1 MRPIMFIFVLV
12 FFFSNNFAIAANPEM
27 MPDIDKALLQ
37 TDFWLDKQEGEK
49 VLVGKSDIDYLNRS
63 MQTADM
69 PDLKYYPSV
78 IGRELLKKYLQ
89 EYEIDSELFVSGK
102 RLTQNQIAQLDED
115 RNTEQLPQEKKTK
128 YGVVVERTN
137 LRTLP
142 TILQAFAVPGDRE
155 FDMWQETAVDP
166 AEPVVILHNNKKNDF
181 FYVQMRNYRGW
192 VPATAI
198 AQTERDNWLRYVEP
212 EKFAIVT
219 QRILRLSQGKNKWIF
234 QMGSRIPTEGK
245 SLLLPARDGSSRLQI
260 IKQEAE
266 YGNNLHEGYLP
277 YTTNNLIRQ
286 AFKHLGSPYGWGG
299 LKESVDCS
307 SFVADVYRTVGIA
320 LPRNADEQEEA
331 NTSTRIDLA
340 GYSREEKIAK
350 ISESP
355 LSSAIF
361 MPDHVMLYLGS
372 RGGMPY
378 VIHALGSYGAK
389 DINGDYQRMAVME
402 VVVSDVLLTTRSGD
416 AFLERFTSMQ
426 SYR

>member
-1 MRPIMFIFVLV
+1 MFIFIIL
-12 FFFSNNFAIAANPEM
+12 FFFINNFAIAANPKM
-27 MPDIDKALLQ
+27 MPGIDKALLQ
-37 TDFWLDKQEGEK
+37 AEFWLDKQEGEK
-49 VLVGKSDIDYLNRS
+49 ILVGKSDIDYLNRS

-89 EYEIDSELFVSGK
+89 EYEIDAELFVSGK

-128 YGVVVERTN
+128 YGVVVERAN

-142 TILQAFAVPGDRE
+142 ILLQSFAVPADRE
-155 FDMWQETAVDP
+155 FDMWQETVVDP

-181 FYVQMRNYRGW
+181 FYVQTRNYRGW
-192 VPATAI
+192 LPAEAI
-198 AQTERDNWLRYVEP
+198 AQTKRDNWLRYVEP
-212 EKFAIVT
+212 ESFAIVT
-219 QRILRLSQGKNKWIF
+219 QRIFRLFQGKNKWIF

-245 SLLLPARDGSSRLQI
+245 LLLLPVRDDSGRLQI

-266 YGNNLHEGYLP
+266 YGENLHEGYLP

-331 NTSTRIDLA
+331 NTGKKIDLA

-355 LSSAIF
+355 LGSAIF
-361 MPDHVMLYLGS
+361 MPNHVMLYLGS

-378 VIHALGSYGAK
+378 VIHALGSYGAE
-389 DINGDYQRMAVME
+389 DLNGDYQRMAVME
-402 VVVSDVLLTTRSGD
+402 VVVSDVLLPTRSGD
-416 AFLERFTSMQ
+416 AFLERFASMQ

>member
-1 MRPIMFIFVLV
+1 MRPIMFIFVIL
-12 FFFSNNFAIAANPEM
+12 FFFSNNFAIAANPKM
-27 MPDIDKALLQ
+27 MPGIDKALLQ
-37 TDFWLDKQEGEK
+37 ADFWLDRQEGEK
-49 VLVGKSDIDYLNRS
+49 ILGEKSDIDYLNRS
-63 MQTADM
+63 MQTSDM

-78 IGRELLKKYLQ
+78 IGRELLKKNLQ
-89 EYEIDSELFVSGK
+89 EYEIDSEFFVSGK
-102 RLTQNQIAQLDED
+102 RLTQNQIDQFDED

-128 YGVVVERTN
+128 YGVVIERTN

-142 TILQAFAVPGDRE
+142 TILQAFATPEDRE

-166 AEPVVILHNNKKNDF
+166 AEPVVILHNNKRKDF

-192 VPATAI
+192 VSAKAI

-219 QRILRLSQGKNKWIF
+219 QRIFRLSQGKNKWIF

-245 SLLLPARDGSSRLQI
+245 SLLLPARDESGRLQI

-266 YGNNLHEGYLP
+266 YGDNLHEGYLP
-277 YTTNNLIRQ
+277 YTANNLVRQ

-331 NTSTRIDLA
+331 NTGTRIDLA
-340 GYSREEKIAK
+340 GYSRGEKIEK
-350 ISESP
+350 ISVSP
-355 LSSAIF
+355 LGSAIF
-361 MPDHVMLYLGS
+361 MPNHVMLYLGS

-378 VIHALGSYGAK
+378 VIHALGSYGEK
-389 DINGDYQRMAVME
+389 DLNGDYQRMAVME
-402 VVVSDVLLTTRSGD
+402 VVVSDVSLPTRSGND
-416 AFLERFTSMQ
+416 FLERFISLQ